1 MKKLFIKGTEDAPQ
15 VVLDPEEAKFELSG
29 KSMPEDVSK
38 FYQPILDWITEY
50 VETVPG
56 KMVFDF
62 KLIYF
67 NTASSKLILDILL
80 ILEEMIEKKQE
91 ALVRWH
97 YHIDDE
103 DMLEAGEEYAEMV
116 DVPFEYLEYK

>member
-1 MKKLFIKGTEDAPQ
+1 MKKLLIKGTEDSPQ
-15 VVLDPEEAKFELSG
+15 VILDPEEPRFELSG

-38 FYQPILDWITEY
+38 FYQPVLDWITEY
-50 VETVPG
+50 AGTVPG
-56 KMVFDF
+56 KMSFDF
-62 KLIYF
+62 KLSYF

-80 ILEEMIEKKQE
+80 ILEEMREKNQDV
-91 ALVRWH
+91 LVRWH

-116 DVPFEYLEYK
+116 EVPFEYLEYK